1 MISYPSLTH
10 PRIHQVIINGQQL
23 VNGVPTDK
31 ECRVVVIFPLQ
42 GGDYLRLV
50 LEAVGT
56 SLQVSQDLLGAVGR
70 LLPNNIH
77 YNTYHQGNLFQPFV
91 YLHNVICPRGG
102 TMLSVRQ
109 VISRLFGS
117 GGGSRINLILP
128 QFEVLQTYLN

>member
-23 VNGVPTDK
+23 VNGVPADK

-102 TMLSVRQ
+102 TMLRSSAGYQ
-109 VISRLFGS
+109 PTLWLWWGK
-117 GGGSRINLILP
+117 
-128 QFEVLQTYLN
+128 